1 MDIDLQF
8 FIDFLQASV
17 RVATPVAFVAIGA
30 TYSERSGVYA
40 MGLEGY
46 MLISSFASVA
56 VTVFTDNIF
65 LGIIAGILAGM
76 LAASIVAYSA
86 VILGAEQVLSAL
98 SMNIFALGFTGFVQR
113 YIWGVGTGGLPLI
126 EPLQNIPIP
135 FLVEI
140 PVLGP
145 IIFNQPILTYLLYVT
160 IPAAWWVMF
169 RTTWGLQL
177 RSVGEH
183 PRAADTVGL
192 PVARTRFIAVLISGA
207 LSAVGGAVLSLQQ
220 VRTFTEGMTNG
231 RGWLGLIACI
241 FGRWNP
247 LGATGAA
254 FLFGAADA
262 LQLRVQLSSAVLEV
276 SSYFILMLPHLL
288 ALFLILFVGKAARH
302 PAATGIHYTKE

>member
-1 MDIDLQF
+1 MELDIQF
-8 FIDFLQASV
+8 FIEFLQASV
-17 RVATPVAFVAIGA
+17 RVATPVAFVAMGA
-30 TYSERSGVYA
+30 AYSERSGVYA

-46 MLISSFASVA
+46 MLMSCFASVA
-56 VTVFTDNIF
+56 VTIYTGSLF

-76 LAASIVAYSA
+76 LTSSIVAYSA
-86 VILGAEQVLSAL
+86 VILGGEQVLSAL
-98 SMNIFALGFTGFVQR
+98 SMNIFALGFTGFMQR
-113 YIWGVGTGGLPLI
+113 FVWGVGTGGLPLI

-135 FLVEI
+135 LLFDI

-145 IIFNQPILTYLLYVT
+145 IIFNQPILTYLAYIT
-160 IPAAWWVMF
+160 IPIAWWVMF
-169 RTTWGLQL
+169 KSKWGLQL
-177 RSVGEH
+177 RAVGEH

-192 PVARTRFIAVLISGA
+192 PVARTRFMAVVISGG
-207 LSAVGGAVLSLQQ
+207 LSALGGAVLSLQQ

-247 LGATGAA
+247 AGAAGAA

-262 LQLRVQLSSAVLEV
+262 LQLRVQLSSAVEI

-288 ALFLILFVGKAARH
+288 ALTLILFIGKAARH

>member
-1 MDIDLQF
+1 MELDVQF

-17 RVATPVAFVAIGA
+17 RVATPIAFVAMGA

-46 MLISSFASVA
+46 MLMSCFASVA
-56 VTVFTDNIF
+56 VTILSGSLF
-65 LGIIAGILAGM
+65 LGLIAGIIAGM
-76 LAASIVAYSA
+76 LTSSIVALSA
-86 VILGAEQVLSAL
+86 VILGAEQVLTAL
-98 SMNIFALGFTGFVQR
+98 SMNIFALGFTGFMQR
-113 YIWGVGTGGLPLI
+113 FIWGVGTGGLPLI
-126 EPLQNIPIP
+126 EPLKNIPIP
-135 FLVEI
+135 ILVDI

-145 IIFNQPILTYLLYVT
+145 IIFNQPILTYLAYATV
-160 IPAAWWVMF
+160 PVAWWVMF
-169 RTTWGLQL
+169 KSKWGLQL
-177 RSVGEH
+177 RAVGEH

-192 PVARTRFIAVLISGA
+192 PVVRTRFMAVVISGG
-207 LSAVGGAVLSLQQ
+207 LSALGGAVLSLQQ

-247 LGATGAA
+247 AGAAGAA

-262 LQLRVQLSSAVLEV
+262 LQLRVQLSSTVLEI

-288 ALFLILFVGKAARH
+288 ALFLILFIGKAARH
-302 PAATGIHYTKE
+302 PAATGLHYTKE